1 MARSLIYPTPRSCST
16 DSKENG
22 TRTCSGAGYVVQ
34 YTPDIEPSYTYTYC
48 NSHMYINIG
57 LCYTRIGVV
66 HACIAVRILH
76 SCAFI
81 GKFIE
86 SDVDINSLM

>member
-1 MARSLIYPTPRSCST
+1 MARSLIHPTPRSCST

-34 YTPDIEPSYTYTYC
+34 YTPDIEPSYTYTY
-48 NSHMYINIG
+48 SHMYINIG
-57 LCYTRIGVV
+57 LCYI
-66 HACIAVRILH
+66 HAQESCMHVAVRTLH
-76 SCAFI
+76 SCAFV
-81 GKFIE
+81 GKFTE